1 MVIMAGRGGGGNE
14 QMLVRLW
21 GKVNPDTMQTATAL
35 CEPVYMF
42 LNKQNIKLPYGPAI
56 QFLAHMPGLYVLL

>member
-1 MVIMAGRGGGGNE
+1 MVMMGGGE

-21 GKVNPDTMQTATAL
+21 GKGNPYTMQSARAL
-35 CEPVYMF
+35 CESVYMF
-42 LNKQNIKLPYGPAI
+42 LNKQNIKLPYDPAT